1 MKSCRHKSLRYFYLI
16 LLPLLFAQSLAFGS
30 QLSVKSPARVIS
42 VSGSAEKQV
51 SPNLAYISF
60 TVEHRDRAL
69 DAARRQVNTATNAVL
84 ATLRTLRI
92 AEADINAGS
101 ILVLPTYN
109 YDRSGV
115 RQFEGYT
122 VTRPIRI
129 TLRDLSLLGSLIE
142 RSMNAGVNQ
151 ISEPIF
157 DHSDRKS
164 LERSVLGA
172 ATQAAREN
180 AVAAAAGIDM
190 QPGDAIRVSVA
201 SPPVMPRASTLRIAS
216 MDAAANEHTYQ
227 PGSLVLRVNVEAEFE
242 LIPRVR

>member
-1 MKSCRHKSLRYFYLI
+1 MQAYWQSSLRYFWFI
-16 LLPLLFAQSLAFGS
+16 SIPLLFIQSLAIAS
-30 QLSVKSPARVIS
+30 QPSATLPLRVIT

-51 SPNLAYISF
+51 SPDLAHLNF

-69 DAARRQVNTATNAVL
+69 DAARRQVNTATNAAL
-84 ATLRTLRI
+84 ATLRSLRI
-92 AEADINAGS
+92 AESDINAGS
-101 ILVLPTYN
+101 ILVAPTYT
-109 YDRSGV
+109 YDRSGI

-122 VTRPIRI
+122 VTRAIRI
-129 TLRDLSLLGSLIE
+129 TLRDLSLLGALIE

-151 ISEPIF
+151 ISDPIF
-157 DHSDRKS
+157 DHSDRHS

-172 ATQAAREN
+172 ATQAARDN

-201 SPPVMPRASTLRIAS
+201 NPPVMPRASTLRIAS
-216 MDAAANEHTYQ
+216 MDATANEPTYQ

-242 LIPRVR
+242 LIPRIR

>member
-1 MKSCRHKSLRYFYLI
+1 MKTYWQSSLIYFFIILI
-16 LLPLLFAQSLAFGS
+16 LFFFINSLAIASQPSATLPL
-30 QLSVKSPARVIS
+30 RVIT

-51 SPNLAYISF
+51 SPDLAYLNF

-69 DAARRQVNTATNAVL
+69 DAARRQVNTASNAVL
-84 ATLRTLRI
+84 ATLRSLRI
-92 AEADINAGS
+92 AESDINAGS
-101 ILVLPTYN
+101 ILVSPTYT
-109 YDRSGV
+109 YDRSGI

-122 VTRPIRI
+122 VTRAIRI
-129 TLRDLSLLGSLIE
+129 TLRDLSLLGILIE

-157 DHSDRKS
+157 DHSDRQA

-180 AVAAAAGIDM
+180 AVAAAVGIDM
-190 QPGDAIRVSVA
+190 QPGDAVRVSVA
-201 SPPVMPRASTLRIAS
+201 NPPVMPRASTLRIAS
-216 MDAAANEHTYQ
+216 MDATANEPTYL

-242 LIPRVR
+242 LIPRIR